1 MGDIINATADL
12 FGFGPSSKAAEA
24 STSSAYIAAQGS
36 KEAAAIAAEAARFK
50 PYNVRT
56 ALGGVTF
63 GDQTVDI
70 QYDPALAA
78 YRSRLFGLSTGLL
91 PSDVQQAEE
100 AEYQRLRSAAA
111 PGVSQQYSQLGTS
124 LFRSGRQGLDIY
136 GANPELRA
144 FQAAQIDK
152 ENQLREQ
159 ARANIA
165 NRITQSTGLF
175 QSGIGVEQA
184 GLSPLEIG
192 AQLGGRSAAA
202 GASQAEALFRGNV
215 AASQALSQGA
225 LQSGLISAQSQ
236 QGMFSAL
243 PTWKQ
248 FTALNPPSQ
257 AAPISIGQRQ
267 YPQSYDYY
275 SEAGQYSPF

>member
-1 MGDIINATADL
+1 MGSVISSVADV
-12 FGFGPSSKAAEA
+12 FGFGPSSRAAEA
-24 STSSAYIAAQGS
+24 TTQSASIAAAGS
-36 KEAAAIAAEAARFK
+36 EAAARIAADAAKFR

-63 GDQTVDI
+63 GDQTVGID
-70 QYDPALAA
+70 YDPALAA
-78 YRSRLFGLSTGLL
+78 YRSQLFNLSRNVL
-91 PSDVQQAEE
+91 PTDIAQAEQ
-100 AEYQRLRSAAA
+100 AEYERLRSAAA

-165 NRITQSTGLF
+165 NRISQSTGLF
-175 QSGIGVEQA
+175 QSGVGVEQA

-202 GASQAEALFRGNV
+202 GATQAEALFRGGLE
-215 AASQALSQGA
+215 SSRALSQGA

-236 QGMFSAL
+236 RGLFDAL
-243 PTWKQ
+243 PSWQELTR
-248 FTALNPPSQ
+248 LNPPSQ
-257 AAPISIGQRQ
+257 AAPISVANR
-267 YPQSYDYY
+267 SSVFEDY
-275 SEAGQYSPF
+275 SGGYSPF